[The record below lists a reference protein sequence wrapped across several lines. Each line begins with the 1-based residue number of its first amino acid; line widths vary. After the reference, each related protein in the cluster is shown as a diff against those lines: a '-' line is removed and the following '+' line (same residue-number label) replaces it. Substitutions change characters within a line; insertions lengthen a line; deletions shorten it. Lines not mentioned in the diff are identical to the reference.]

1 MESPTS
7 YVEGVVIINLLQN
20 LTGLSPN
27 GEEDVEID
35 LVCGNTWLNQKSQWR
50 SNLHWISAAK
60 EEPKENFT
68 SHLLDYGFDS
78 ILESL
83 VMYLGLDSLVVL
95 MVTFMRISYSAKVYK
110 HSDISNM
117 DNRAFSI
124 MIPLRIPR
132 KADTVL

>member
-7 YVEGVVIINLLQN
+7 YGEGVVIINLLQN

-78 ILESL
+78 VLKSL
-83 VMYLGLDSLVVL
+83 GTYLGLYILAVILTTFVGVL
-95 MVTFMRISYSAKVYK
+95 YSAKLYKPSYMSNVYDK
-110 HSDISNM
+110 
-117 DNRAFSI
+117 AFI
-124 MIPLRIPR
+124 VVIPL
-132 KADTVL
+132 